1 MSRQAL
7 EDTEGSIDGRHNERA
22 HGRFCFTL
30 LPVPVRIA
38 ENAQVYG
45 FCRIQVEPERVVK
58 LGGHELN
65 RATTTTD
72 NPRNPLRAVRAIR
85 PPDFATTSMLN
96 GLAKLHALVMAIDSQ
111 RRVIWLS
118 DELGLLNGPAT
129 DLIGKPLV
137 TLLRAIRTEDLE
149 VSRPKAAQ
157 FIEEMNE
164 NGQVSR
170 ARFDLSH
177 ENDSLRLEV
186 SAFGMRDSAN
196 DQLYICFADRDE
208 PREALERKNSE
219 LKACVR
225 GVSHD
230 LRSPLV
236 SLLGFSRLLRDDYQ
250 EVLDRTGLHFINR
263 IDQAAR
269 HIDQLLH
276 DMLEFTRIGATSRC
290 RVHINPKPILEQLH
304 SELKL
309 QLDEKNIDLILPDET
324 PTILFDRTRLYQL
337 FSNLIGNAIHHM
349 DRKSAARIE
358 VEITS
363 EAAGWQIS
371 VRDNGPG
378 IGPEDHQRIFGA
390 FETASRPGN
399 KHKSSGLGLA
409 IVKKIVETDSGRVWV
424 ESELGT
430 GARFV
435 VWLPSE

>member
-1 MSRQAL
+1 
-7 EDTEGSIDGRHNERA
+7 
-22 HGRFCFTL
+22 
-30 LPVPVRIA
+30 
-38 ENAQVYG
+38 
-45 FCRIQVEPERVVK
+45 
-58 LGGHELN
+58 
-65 RATTTTD
+65 
-72 NPRNPLRAVRAIR
+72 
-85 PPDFATTSMLN
+85 
-96 GLAKLHALVMAIDSQ
+96 
-111 RRVIWLS
+111 
-118 DELGLLNGPAT
+118 
-129 DLIGKPLV
+129 
-137 TLLRAIRTEDLE
+137 
-149 VSRPKAAQ
+149 
-157 FIEEMNE
+157 
-164 NGQVSR
+164 
-170 ARFDLSH
+170 
-177 ENDSLRLEV
+177 
-186 SAFGMRDSAN
+186 MRDSAN

-219 LKACVR
+219 LEACVR

-276 DMLEFTRIGATSRC
+276 DMLEFSRIGATSQY

-324 PTILFDRTRLYQL
+324 PTVLFDRTRLYQL